1 MKWFYN
7 LLYSRFRAPW
17 DLGPRRELTDSVE
30 SGRIQPGLAID
41 LPWRFP
47 CSSS

>member
-7 LLYSRFRAPW
+7 LLSSRFRASW
-17 DLGPRRELTDSVE
+17 GLGLRRELTDSVE
-30 SGRIQPGLAID
+30 SGRVQPGRAID
-41 LPWRFP
+41 LSWRFP